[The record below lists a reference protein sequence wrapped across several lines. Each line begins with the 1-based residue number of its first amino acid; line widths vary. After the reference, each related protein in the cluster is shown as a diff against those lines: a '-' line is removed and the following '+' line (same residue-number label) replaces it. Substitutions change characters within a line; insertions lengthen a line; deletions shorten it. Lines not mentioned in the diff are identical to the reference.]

1 MIIFKLDEILKIEN
15 LSQNQFSKICDVR
28 PNTINSICKNNI
40 RRLEINTFEKIIRA
54 LNKMGYNV
62 DDLISFLEK

>member
-1 MIIFKLDEILKIEN
+1 MIKFKLDEILKIEK

-40 RRLEINTFEKIIRA
+40 RRLEINTLEKVIKT
-54 LNKMGYNV
+54 LNKMGYKV
-62 DDLISFLEK
+62 DDLISFEEI